1 MVPPATLLL
10 PTVQPTVVLRMDHP
24 TDLPTVHLIPVLH
37 LRIHG
42 VRVVTVLTVSTA
54 VAPLATLFPLGRRM
68 DHLILDPRIVL
79 GRRTALLVVILDA
92 IVIVTAPLVNV
103 VRVGSVRVVVVVVA
117 DPITERQE
125 TALLTPIA
133 HGYTVLVQAEIAVSR
148 EEVTVDLATVA
159 SDPAVV
165 VILTATKIG
174 NAILMVNAGNTVVV
188 LIAIVPQAHSVE
200 IVEGIV
206 HNIAKISNDVYR

>member
-1 MVPPATLLL
+1 
-10 PTVQPTVVLRMDHP
+10 
-24 TDLPTVHLIPVLH
+24 
-37 LRIHG
+37 
-42 VRVVTVLTVSTA
+42 
-54 VAPLATLFPLGRRM
+54 M

>member
-1 MVPPATLLL
+1 
-10 PTVQPTVVLRMDHP
+10 MDHP

>member
-1 MVPPATLLL
+1 VVPPATLLL